1 MVVTA
6 FSGSSLLT
14 AALAG
19 IDQGKVDTS
28 VSAILREIS
37 DRLSK
42 EVSATWINWIILR
55 TTIVLPGTCLKIIL
69 FEAFNR
75 SIR

>member
-19 IDQGKVDTS
+19 IEQGKVDTS
-28 VSAILREIS
+28 VSAIIREIC

-55 TTIVLPGTCLKIIL
+55 TTIVLPGAYLKIIS
-69 FEAFNR
+69 FEATYR